1 MKRLLLGSLLSVSLG
16 FPIAFEYPYIYKDPR
31 VMGMG
36 GAYVA
41 VGGTSASLFYNPA
54 GIGKIKKEAGF
65 EVDLI
70 GVTAAVSK
78 DGYKFLQDFQDAL
91 DTGDLDGDGDT
102 SDDQLEAT
110 LDVLKEYR
118 GKVLH
123 FSVDTFPSVAR
134 RFGNLGIALGGIAVL
149 KFDAVPHQGF
159 SSQGLLSVDASLTYG
174 GVGGLSYG
182 FLNEK
187 LTLGVGI
194 KQLSRELVQK
204 DFTARELVENQDD
217 LDNYIND
224 EVRKSGSATGVDVGV
239 IYDLTEIFGFKT
251 SVGASYMNIG
261 DLDFG
266 EAGNIPGTLNAG
278 LALKK
283 EGTSAFLSGVT
294 LALDVVDLTK
304 NYEQDED
311 WGKRLRA
318 GAELKVW
325 NGKLSDFILRVG
337 SYQGYLTAGAEL
349 RFLLLRVVATTY
361 AEEVGAY
368 SGQDENR
375 RYMLSAYIT
384 W

>member
-31 VMGMG
+31 IMGMG

-70 GVTAAVSK
+70 GVTAAVSE
-78 DGYKFLQDFQDAL
+78 DGYKFVKDFQDAL
-91 DTGDLDGDGDT
+91 DTGDLDGDGDD

-110 LDVLKEYR
+110 LDVLKKYR

-123 FSVDTFPSVAR
+123 FSIDTFPSIAR
-134 RFGNLGIALGGIAVL
+134 RFGNLGVALGGIAVL
-149 KFDAVPHQGF
+149 KMDAIPHQGF
-159 SSQGLLSVDASLTYG
+159 SSSGLVSVDTSFTYG

-182 FLNEK
+182 FMNEK
-187 LTLGVGI
+187 LILGVGV
-194 KQLSRELVQK
+194 KQLTRETVQK
-204 DFTARELVENQDD
+204 DFTARELVENEDN

-224 EVRKSGSATGVDVGV
+224 EVRKTGSATGLDVGA
-239 IYDLTEIFGFKT
+239 IYDVGRVAGFDA
-251 SVGASYMNIG
+251 SVGVSYLNIG

-266 EAGNIPGTLNAG
+266 EAGKIPGTLNAG
-278 LALKK
+278 IAFKK
-283 EGTSAFLSGVT
+283 ESNSSLFNRLTFAF
-294 LALDVVDLTK
+294 DVVDITK
-304 NYEQDED
+304 NYEEDED

-318 GAELKVW
+318 GAELSLW
-325 NGKLSDFILRVG
+325 SGSWSDLILRVG

-349 RFLLLRVVATTY
+349 RFALLRIVATTY

>member
-134 RFGNLGIALGGIAVL
+134 RFGNLGVALGGIAVL

-159 SSQGLLSVDASLTYG
+159 SSQGLLSVDTSLTYG

-224 EVRKSGSATGVDVGV
+224 EVKKSGSATGVDVGV
-239 IYDLTEIFGFKT
+239 IYDLAEIFGFKA

-283 EGTSAFLSGVT
+283 EGSSAFLSGVT